1 MLFITVATRICFWV
15 RYIRM
20 NSNHSLFQE
29 SSSLV
34 REAQDALN
42 QLSRPSGTLLS
53 RQQLIAHV
61 STYSQQLTNNLSQIE
76 LTNSNDMPEL
86 EKLKNDTLSIQR
98 EFFKYQQETDTN
110 RKSDYTQSS
119 YVPHSNHTIIEI
131 DDELSEHQR
140 LTRVQNSIFDMIDIT
155 HTSRSRIK
163 AQDDLLKN
171 VEHQFLS
178 IFSKLGLSS
187 TVLRLISQRIR
198 GDKIIFIAGVSLVL
212 IIIFIF
218 VFII

>member
-1 MLFITVATRICFWV
+1 
-15 RYIRM
+15 M

-34 REAQDALN
+34 REAQDALS

-53 RQQLIAHV
+53 RQQLIARV

>member
-1 MLFITVATRICFWV
+1 
-15 RYIRM
+15 M
-20 NSNHSLFQE
+20 NLHQSLFQE
-29 SSSLV
+29 SSFLV

-42 QLSRPSGTLLS
+42 QLSHPSATLSS
-53 RQQLIAHV
+53 RQQLIARL
-61 STYSQQLTNNLSQIE
+61 SSCSQQLTNNLSRIE
-76 LTNSNDMPEL
+76 LTNSNDSPQL

-98 EFFKYQQETDTN
+98 EFFKYQQETDTS
-110 RKSDYTQSS
+110 RTTRYTHPSS
-119 YVPHSNHTIIEI
+119 VAHSNHTIIEI

-140 LTRVQNSIFDMIDIT
+140 LTRTHNNIIDMIDVAQ
-155 HTSRSRIK
+155 TSRNRIK
-163 AQDDLLKN
+163 AQDEQLRN